1 MVKQLSLQFG
11 DIAKSITKDKNEN
24 KVNIKTRKE
33 ISVYVIEDIVTQR
46 KYVGISNDP
55 LSRIANHYSG
65 KGSRALFNDY
75 QLRPSD
81 FKDSILGSFSDP
93 NFSKNNTQSLAY
105 HVEALMIAFYNSINE
120 GYNTKFYINV
130 DFEEESFWLNI
141 LPSNFQKFYINSN
154 KIQLNKNI
162 ENYLPTKY
170 DLRLNILSSTRY
182 DVKVKNL
189 YRKKLQ
195 EMIDKRIPIYL
206 YAKDLCNIN
215 RSQLHR
221 FMKGMN
227 SAHANDRLAELIF
240 KIEDY
245 LDIEHRFDLQKE
257 LIEYIKKEAES

>member
-1 MVKQLSLQFG
+1 MFEQLSLKISTPRDFKTQA
-11 DIAKSITKDKNEN
+11 DKINVQEESIK
-24 KVNIKTRKE
+24 KE

-55 LSRIANHYSG
+55 LSRIASHYSG
-65 KGSRALFNDY
+65 KGNRTLYNDY
-75 QLRPSD
+75 LLRPSD

-120 GYNTKFYINV
+120 GYNTKFYIKV

-141 LPSNFQKFYINSN
+141 LPDNFQKFYINSN

-182 DVKVKNL
+182 DVKAKNL

-195 EMIDKRIPIYL
+195 EMIDKRIPVYL
-206 YAKDLCNIN
+206 YAKDFCNIN

-245 LDIEHRFDLQKE
+245 LDIKHRFDLQKE
-257 LIEYIKKEAES
+257 LIEYIKKEAEC